1 MRVLVVL
8 SSSGFFRHFD
18 SVVAHLCEQGHEV
31 KVLTRMASKGDED
44 TGYQDE
50 MVASVGSY
58 SRGSYD
64 FGLRKRKD
72 RLRSYTRRL
81 RSACNYS
88 VYFRTQHN
96 SPQLG
101 ERLATGC
108 PRTLRWF
115 VATPLGR
122 RVVSSDRFLR
132 AYRAL
137 QAVLPADATL
147 VRQVAR
153 ERPDVLVACPFI
165 YTLSADVEY
174 VRAARQLGVP
184 TVAAVASWDNLST
197 KGTFA
202 LPTDRVLV
210 WNQGLAE
217 EAEQIHA
224 IPRERIACTG
234 AAKFDAYFE
243 LKPSLARQQFHRQ
256 ISLQE
261 DRPYLLYLGSSQ
273 QVAGDEAQFV
283 RGLAGAL
290 RDDPRTSALAVVVRP
305 HPLNGLVWERF
316 VQDGIVVFPRGG
328 QRPDLARHRD
338 DYFNTLSYASAVV
351 GVNTT
356 AFLEAAIAARP
367 CLTILT
373 EQHRGGQVER
383 GHFHHLLDGE
393 FLEAVPDLASAVD
406 AVAAILQGEDGRG
419 AQRRGFVESFL
430 RPGGAERRA
439 GEVMADAILDSARSG
454 TR

>member
-1 MRVLVVL
+1 MV
-8 SSSGFFRHFD
+8 G
-18 SVVAHLCEQGHEV
+18 HLCEQGHEV
-31 KVLTRMASKGDED
+31 KVLTRMTSKGDED

-50 MVASVGSY
+50 MVASVGAY
-58 SRGSYD
+58 GRGSYD

-72 RLRSYTRRL
+72 RLRPHTRRL
-81 RSACNYS
+81 RSVCNYA
-88 VYFRTQHN
+88 VYFRAQHN

-101 ERLATGC
+101 ERLAGPC
-108 PRTLRWF
+108 PPALRRF
-115 VATPLGR
+115 LATAVGR
-122 RVVSSDRFLR
+122 RLVSSDRFLR

-137 QAVLPADATL
+137 QAALPADAAL

-153 ERPDVLVACPFI
+153 ERPDVVVACPFI

-202 LPTDRVLV
+202 LPTDRILV
-210 WNQGLAE
+210 WNRRLAE

-243 LKPSLARQQFHRQ
+243 LEPSLSREGFHRHVG
-256 ISLQE
+256 LDE

-273 QVAGDEAQFV
+273 QVAGDETRFV
-283 RGLAGAL
+283 QALAGAL
-290 RDDPRTSALAVVVRP
+290 RADPRTSDLAVLVRP
-305 HPLNGLVWERF
+305 HPLNGKVWEQF
-316 VQDGIVVFPRGG
+316 AHDGIVAFPRGG
-328 QRPDLARHRD
+328 QRPDLTRHRD
-338 DYFNTLSYASAVV
+338 DYFNTLSFASAVV

-356 AFLEAAIAARP
+356 AFLEAAIADRP
-367 CLTILT
+367 CLTILS
-373 EQHRGGQVER
+373 EEHRGGQVER
-383 GHFHHLLDGE
+383 GHFHHLLDGG

-406 AVAAILQGEDGRG
+406 AIAAILAGHDRRAGE
-419 AQRRGFVESFL
+419 RRRFVESFL
-430 RPGGAERRA
+430 RPGGSERPA
-439 GEVMADAILDSARSG
+439 GEVMAKAITDTVRP
-454 TR
+454 